1 MPATHKLQLTFD
13 TATSEL
19 RAVHRCTVEVG
30 GQFVSHAE
38 PVELGEEVGAAMRGM
53 IEQNAAAMES
63 IAGTLA
69 VRHVAASTGK
79 DEIGVKR
86 LTVAGSLTSKG
97 DAAAK

>member
-13 TATSEL
+13 TATGEL

-30 GQFVSHAE
+30 GQSVSHAE
-38 PVELGEEVGAAMRGM
+38 PVVLGEEVGEAMRGM
-53 IEQNAAAMES
+53 IEQNAAAMEAATGS
-63 IAGTLA
+63 LA

-79 DEIGVKR
+79 DEIGLKR